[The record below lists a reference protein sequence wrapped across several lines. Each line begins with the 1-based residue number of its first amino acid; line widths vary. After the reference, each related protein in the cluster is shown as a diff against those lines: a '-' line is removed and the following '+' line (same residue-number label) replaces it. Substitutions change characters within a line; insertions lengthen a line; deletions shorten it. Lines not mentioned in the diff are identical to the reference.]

1 MTALVERL
9 FEDRTGELAEDF
21 PDQGLRAQRPSEGP
35 LVASGAVRA
44 RSCRDHVTP
53 SRLRK
58 TVIVALAVVPE
69 ECAGEA

>member
-21 PDQGLRAQRPSEGP
+21 PDHQACALSGLPKGRWWP
-35 LVASGAVRA
+35 VALCVLALLPR
-44 RSCRDHVTP
+44 VTP